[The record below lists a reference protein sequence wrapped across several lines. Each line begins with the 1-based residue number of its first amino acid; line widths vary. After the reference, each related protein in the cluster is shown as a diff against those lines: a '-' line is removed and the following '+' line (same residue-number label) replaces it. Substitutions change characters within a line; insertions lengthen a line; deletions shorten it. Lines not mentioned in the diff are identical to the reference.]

1 MRFIANKNA
10 YEAIPGNV
18 IAYWVSRA
26 IINAFLYGT
35 QLREICSPRVGLQT
49 SDNERFLR
57 LWHEVSYEDSYYEA
71 TDCINGFASGKKWFP
86 HNKGGS
92 YRKWY
97 GNLDYVINYQN
108 NGHLLS
114 VTAGAAVIPDR
125 LVFRKA
131 ITYSRLCGGA
141 ISFREQPQGCTFDSA
156 SVNAFVEENQ
166 QKYVLAVLN
175 TKIINRI
182 VKIISPTINTQPG
195 DIAKVPIV
203 FDDERKNQID
213 ILSSDNISLAKTD
226 WDSFENSWN
235 FKRHPL
241 I

>member
-1 MRFIANKNA
+1 MRFIAKSNT

-18 IAYWVSRA
+18 IAYWVSTA
-26 IINAFLYGT
+26 IINAFLSGI
-35 QLREICSPRVGLQT
+35 QLREIGSPRVGLQT

-57 LWHEVSYEDSYYEA
+57 LWHEVSYENSYYEA

-86 HNKGGS
+86 HNKGGA

-108 NGHLLS
+108 NGYLLS
-114 VTAGAAVIPDR
+114 ITSGAAVIPDR
-125 LVFRKA
+125 LVFKKA
-131 ITYSRLCGGA
+131 ITYSRLCGGSV
-141 ISFREQPQGCTFDSA
+141 SFRQQPQGCTFDSA
-156 SVNAFVEENQ
+156 SVNAYVDENQ
-166 QKYVLAVLN
+166 EGYVLAALN
-175 TKIINRI
+175 TKIIELI

-203 FDDERKNQID
+203 FDVERKHQID
-213 ILSSDNISLAKTD
+213 VLSCENVLLAKTD
-226 WDSFENSWN
+226 WDRFENSWN
-235 FKRHPL
+235 FKKHPL

>member
-1 MRFIANKNA
+1 MRFISNKNV
-10 YEAIPGNV
+10 YEAIPGSV
-18 IAYWVSRA
+18 IAYWVSNA
-26 IINAFLYGT
+26 IINAFINGV
-35 QLREICSPRVGLQT
+35 QLREIGSPRVGLQT

-57 LWHEVSYEDSYYEA
+57 LWHEVSNENCYYEA

-86 HNKGGS
+86 HNKGGA
-92 YRKWY
+92 YRKWF

-131 ITYSRLCGGA
+131 ITYSRLCGGT
-141 ISFREQPQGCTFDSA
+141 ISFRLQPQGCTFDSA
-156 SVNAFVEENQ
+156 SVNAFVDESKQE
-166 QKYVLAVLN
+166 YVLAALN
-175 TKIINRI
+175 TKIIDRI

-195 DIAKVPIV
+195 DVAKVPIV
-203 FDDERKNQID
+203 FNKEEKDQVDA
-213 ILSSDNISLAKTD
+213 LSSDNILLAKTD